1 MDSLIKR
8 LDGFGR
14 ARIALVGDFILDR
27 YVHGYVD
34 RISPEAPVPVLH
46 IVKKEARLGG
56 AGNVASGV
64 LAFGGSVFCAG
75 VAGND
80 AEGDQLAGLLAAAG
94 AEAGGIV
101 RLADRPTAVKTRFV
115 GLAQHRHAQQML
127 RADDEDTAPLPPAVQ
142 STLRGALRAQL
153 ASCKL
158 LAVEDYDKG
167 VLTDAS
173 TPELIADARAAG
185 LPVVVDPSTHVSDYR
200 RYRGCTILTPNR
212 YEATRGSGIAV
223 KDDTSLEAA
232 ATRLLAAAEAE
243 AVLITLDREGAY
255 LMRRGQGGKRIPH
268 ARPRTV
274 YEVTGAGDEFLA
286 VLAVAMAEG
295 ASLEDAAALANVAG
309 GLEVER
315 IGFVPVTR
323 QEARDELLRVIG
335 LRGSKVLDRAKLAA
349 ELARRRAL
357 GHAVV
362 FTNGC
367 FDLLHMGHVRYLR
380 QARELGSCL
389 VVGVNSD
396 DSVRRLKGPAR
407 PVIGQTERAE
417 MLAALECVDY
427 VTLFDEDT
435 PEALLAL
442 LRPEILAKGGSTP
455 VVVGREIVEGYGGKV
470 LTLELVEGTST
481 TRIIDRILGAK

>member
-64 LAFGGSVFCAG
+64 LAFGGSVYCAG
-75 VAGND
+75 VAGSD
-80 AEGDQLAGLLAAAG
+80 AEGDQLAELLGAAG
-94 AEAGGIV
+94 ADSGGVV
-101 RLADRPTAVKTRFV
+101 RMADRPTAVKTRYV

-127 RADDEDTAPLPPAVQ
+127 RADEEDTAPLAAAVQ
-142 STLRGALRAQL
+142 AKLREALRGQL
-153 ASCKL
+153 GSCKL

-167 VLTDAS
+167 VLTDAT
-173 TPELIADARAAG
+173 TPELIADARRAG
-185 LPVVVDPSTHVSDYR
+185 LPVVVDPATHVSDYR
-200 RYRGCTILTPNR
+200 RYRGCTIMTPNR
-212 YEATRGSGIAV
+212 YEAARGSGIAIE
-223 KDDTSLEAA
+223 DGASLEAA
-232 ATRLLAAAEAE
+232 ARRLVEVAEAE
-243 AVLITLDREGAY
+243 AVLITLDKEGAY
-255 LMRRGQGGKRIPH
+255 LLRRGEAGKRIPH

-295 ASLEDAAALANVAG
+295 VGFEDAAALANVAG

-315 IGFVPVTR
+315 MGFVPVTR
-323 QEARDELLRVIG
+323 QEAREELLRLIG
-335 LRGSKVLDRAKLAA
+335 LRGSKVLDRRALAK

-357 GHAVV
+357 GQGVV

-407 PVIGQTERAE
+407 PVIGETERAE

-427 VTLFDEDT
+427 VTVFDEDT
-435 PEALLAL
+435 PEELLRA

-455 VVVGREIVEGYGGKV
+455 VVVGREIVEGYGGRV
-470 LTLELVEGTST
+470 LTLDLVEGTST
-481 TRIIDRILGAK
+481 TKIIERITGGR